1 MSVLFFQAADG
12 SFRCLN
18 APNVKAPKDALQV
31 FGSDKAAFKAA
42 IAASKVT
49 LESIK
54 AEKVEAVKARLA
66 AETAH
71 LAWNGNIYQTD
82 TTAKERFI
90 AEEKAISRGDRP
102 NPSAWRTLDNKLV
115 PLTNSDVLALI
126 SAIYQRHRQAIFASF
141 THKDAIAALT
151 TVAAVE
157 AYDVSTGWG
166 NGE

>member
-1 MSVLFFQAADG
+1 MTEIYAKLTDG
-12 SFRCLN
+12 SYSIFANGAQPPEGLTLTIYESF
-18 APNVKAPKDALQV
+18 ADWLAAKDAPTLEQI
-31 FGSDKAAFKAA
+31 KAA
-42 IAASKVT
+42 
-49 LESIK
+49 
-54 AEKVEAVKARLA
+54 KVEAVKARLA
-66 AETAH
+66 SETAAF
-71 LAWNGNIYQTD
+71 AWNGNIYQTD

-151 TVAAVE
+151 TIAAVE
-157 AYDVSTGWG
+157 AYDISTGWP